1 MNHTADP
8 IADLA
13 LPAAE
18 LLATPSLRRNF
29 VWTMAGN
36 VIYAACQWGMLVAI
50 AKLGTAVMVGQFV
63 LGLAV
68 SAPVFMFTNLQLRA
82 VEATDAKR
90 KYRFGHYLGL
100 RLLGSG
106 IALAVI
112 AGMIAFSGYRRE
124 TALVVLAVAL
134 AKAAESVSDVLYG
147 LWQNRERLDKISIA
161 MSCRGMGALA
171 ALAAILYFTRDIT
184 LGVLAMAT
192 VWLGWLLTYERGVAR
207 RILAASDPREFLRA
221 EWDVARLRPLAWLAL
236 PLGVVALVGSLNAN
250 IPRYFVEHYLGE
262 AKLGYFA
269 ALGYV
274 VVAGNTLINALG
286 QSASPRLAR
295 YYHSDRPAFTR
306 LLLKMTAL
314 AVAFGALGVLLAV
327 LFSRPLLTL
336 LYRPE
341 YAAYADTFVWLA
353 VAGVVNYVVSMLGY
367 GITAAHFF
375 RVQVPLQ
382 TAVCVAIAVACWWF
396 VPRETLTGAAQAVL
410 IGGVVSCAGSVLILR
425 YITRPTE
432 CRLADIPSAGESGR
446 EG

>member
-1 MNHTADP
+1 MNQPAGS
-8 IADLA
+8 IADLS
-13 LPAAE
+13 LSSVE
-18 LLATPSLRRNF
+18 ILETPSLRRNF

-36 VIYAACQWGMLVAI
+36 VVYAACQWGMLVAI

-171 ALAAILYFTRDIT
+171 AVALTLFFTRDIMMA
-184 LGVLAMAT
+184 VLAMAA
-192 VWLGWLLTYERGVAR
+192 VWLGFLLTYERGVAR
-207 RILAASDPREFLRA
+207 RMLVASEPREFLRA
-221 EWDVARLRPLAWLAL
+221 EWDVSRLRALAWLAL

-250 IPRYFVEHYLGE
+250 VPRYFVQHYLGE

-274 VVAGNTLINALG
+274 VVAGSTLINALG

-314 AVAFGALGVLLAV
+314 AVGLGALGELVAL
-327 LFSRPLLTL
+327 LFSRPVLTL

-341 YAAYADTFVWLA
+341 YAEYADTFVWLMA
-353 VAGVVNYVVSMLGY
+353 AGVVNFVVSMLGY

-375 RVQVPLQ
+375 RVQVPLY
-382 TAVCVAIAVACWWF
+382 TAACLAIAVACWWF
-396 VPRETLTGAAQAVL
+396 VPREQLTGAAYAVL
-410 IGGVVSCAGSVLILR
+410 IGGVVSCVG
-425 YITRPTE
+425 
-432 CRLADIPSAGESGR
+432 SAGILVRVVRTPAMEHAER
-446 EG
+446 QPDENP